1 MLLPIYSYG
10 LVYYYVFSLNIIFF
24 LNKIL
29 GFTSS
34 GSVFSALLSTSVS
47 SVFFCSYAFILLITE
62 AEAFYIKPW
71 NSSLDLLRRNLING
85 SAVVI

>member
-24 LNKIL
+24 LNKIF

-47 SVFFCSYAFILLITE
+47 SVFFCSYYFILLITE
-62 AEAFYIKPW
+62 AEAFYIKLW
-71 NSSLDLLRRNLING
+71 NSSRDLLRRNLING